1 MRKGRVSSPGRATA
15 GRSAGGAAAGRSGG
29 FGADPPGPR
38 AAAGRREPER
48 AAVVF
53 RVTLRRALWLL
64 RAPRFAASFLR
75 AAPLRRAP
83 VLPADFRRT
92 GPPTRRAA
100 LERPV
105 LREALRLRA
114 AFFLRRTFEAGAR
127 PAGLRARLREVFF
140 RAAIVIPPRQRPHA
154 SRAQRGFYAARDSRV
169 NAHREAEPGEG
180 WS

>member
-64 RAPRFAASFLR
+64 R
-75 AAPLRRAP
+75 
-83 VLPADFRRT
+83 ADFRRT